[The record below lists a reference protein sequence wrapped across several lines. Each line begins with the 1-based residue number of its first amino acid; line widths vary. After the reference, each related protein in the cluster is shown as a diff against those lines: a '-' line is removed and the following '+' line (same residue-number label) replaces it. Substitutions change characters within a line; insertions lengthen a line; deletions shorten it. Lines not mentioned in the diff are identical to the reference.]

1 MNIEQFRHDMIEAMA
16 RQGLNANRLAQ
27 LAHVQQSSLYN
38 FINQKALLSGEFVLR
53 LLPYVYDRLPPS
65 PVSPTPE
72 DSEPHHAH

>member
-1 MNIEQFRHDMIEAMA
+1 MHIEQFRHDMIEAMA

-38 FINQKALLSGEFVLR
+38 FINKKALLSGEFVLR

-72 DSEPHHAH
+72 ESEANHAD

>member
-38 FINQKALLSGEFVLR
+38 FINKQALLSGKFVLR

-72 DSEPHHAH
+72 ESEAHHAD